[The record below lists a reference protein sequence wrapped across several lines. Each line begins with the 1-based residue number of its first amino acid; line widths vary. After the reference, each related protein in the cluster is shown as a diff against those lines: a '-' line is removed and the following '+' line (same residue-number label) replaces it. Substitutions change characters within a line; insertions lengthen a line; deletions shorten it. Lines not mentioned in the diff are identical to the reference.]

1 MSENISVPVLF
12 VPDLVV
18 LPGMVVPIPLDDAAQ
33 AAVDTAR
40 ASEDGKILIAPRLDD
55 RYPTH
60 GVIASIVQ
68 VGRMQGRDGY
78 VAVVRGEQRAH
89 IGSGTTGP
97 GAALWVEVELVDEP
111 APTETTRELAAEYR
125 KVVLAMLQR
134 REAWQ
139 VIDAVNRLTDP
150 SALADT
156 SGYSSWIG
164 EEQKRQLLETEDVD
178 ERLRLLIAWT
188 GEHLAETEVSD
199 KIASDVREGMEKT
212 QKEFLL
218 RQQLNAI
225 RKELGE
231 GEPDGADDYRGRVE
245 AADLPDKVREAAL
258 REVGKLE
265 RGTDQSPEAG
275 WIRTWLDTVLD
286 LPWSVTTDDS
296 TDLVGAR
303 EILDADHHGLEDV
316 KDRIVEYL
324 AVRSRRAE
332 RGLSVVGGRGSGAV
346 MVLAGPPGVGKT
358 SLGES
363 VARALGR
370 KFVRVA
376 LGGVRDEAEIRGHR
390 RTYVGALPGRIVRAI
405 GEAGSMNPVVL
416 LDEIDKVG
424 SDYRGDPA
432 AALLEVLDPA
442 QNHTFRDH
450 YLDLDLDLS
459 DVVFL
464 ATANVVENI
473 PSALL
478 DRMELVTIDGYTE
491 DDKVAIARDY
501 LVPRQL
507 ERAALTADEVTITE
521 DALRE
526 IAANYTRE
534 PGVRQFE
541 RMLARVARKVAVKAD
556 GELITVDAESLV
568 DYLGRPRFTPET
580 AERTE
585 VPGVATGLAVTGMGG
600 DVLFIEA
607 LKAAGTSEKKDGAA
621 GPQLKLTGQLGDV
634 MKESAQIALSYVQA
648 HAADFGIDPA
658 ALNGTVHIHFPAGA
672 VPKDGPSAGVT
683 MVTAL
688 VSMLTGRRVRSDVGM
703 TGEVTLNGRVLP
715 IGGVKQKLLAAQRN
729 GLRTVFVPQRN
740 EADLDDV
747 PAEVLDVLEVKP
759 MTDVAEIVA
768 QALEPVRADS
778 AAA

>member
-1 MSENISVPVLF
+1 MAEAKSVPVLF
-12 VPDLVV
+12 VSDPVV
-18 LPGMVVPIPLDDAAQ
+18 LPGMVVPIALDDAAR
-33 AAVDTAR
+33 AAVDAAR
-40 ASEDGKILIAPRLDD
+40 GTESGKLLIAPRLDD
-55 RYPTH
+55 RYPSY
-60 GVIASIVQ
+60 GVLASILQ
-68 VGRMQGRDGY
+68 VGRIAGGGAA
-78 VAVVRGEQRAH
+78 AVVRGERRAH
-89 IGSGTTGP
+89 IGAGAAGP
-97 GAALWVEVELVDEP
+97 GTALWVEVTEVAEPDPSDE
-111 APTETTRELAAEYR
+111 TRTLAAEY
-125 KVVLAMLQR
+125 KKLLLAMLQR

-139 VIDAVNRLTDP
+139 IVDVVNQLTDP

-156 SGYSSWIG
+156 SGYASYLTDV
-164 EEQKRQLLETEDVD
+164 QKRQLLETEDVA
-178 ERLRLLIAWT
+178 ERLRVLIEWT
-188 GEHLAETEVSD
+188 GEHLAEVEVND
-199 KIASDVREGMEKT
+199 KIAGDVRAGMEKQ

-218 RQQLNAI
+218 RQQLAAI

-231 GEPDGADDYRGRVE
+231 LGPDGSENPDDYRARVE
-245 AADLPDKVREAAL
+245 AAELPDKVREAAL

-265 RGTDQSPEAG
+265 RASEQSPEGG

-286 LPWSVTTDDS
+286 LPWNATTEDS
-296 TDLVGAR
+296 TDLTAAR
-303 EILDADHHGLEDV
+303 AVLDADHHGLEDV

-324 AVRSRRAE
+324 AVRARRAQ
-332 RGLSVVGGRGSGAV
+332 RGLQVVGGRGSGAV

-424 SDYRGDPA
+424 SDYRGDPS

-459 DVVFL
+459 DVMFL
-464 ATANVVENI
+464 ATANVIENI

-478 DRMELVTIDGYTE
+478 DRMELVQIDGYTE
-491 DDKVAIARDY
+491 DDKVAIARDF
-501 LVPRQL
+501 LLPRQQD
-507 ERAALTADEVTITE
+507 RAGLTSDEVTVT
-521 DALRE
+521 DAALRK
-526 IAANYTRE
+526 IAADYTRE

-541 RMLARVARKVAVKAD
+541 RLLAKALRKVTTKLAGASDPVV
-556 GELITVDAESLV
+556 VDEPDLTG
-568 DYLGRPRFTPET
+568 YLGRPRFTPES
-580 AERTE
+580 AERTA
-585 VPGVATGLAVTGMGG
+585 VPGVATGLAVTGLGG
-600 DVLFIEA
+600 DVLYIEA
-607 LKAAGTSEKKDGAA
+607 GSVEGEPAL
-621 GPQLKLTGQLGDV
+621 QLTGQLGDV
-634 MKESAQIALSYVQA
+634 MKESAQIALSYVRS
-648 HAADFGIDPA
+648 HAAQLGVDPKT
-658 ALNGTVHIHFPAGA
+658 LDRRIHVHVPAGA

-688 VSMLTGRRVRSDVGM
+688 VSMATGRQVRSDVGM

-715 IGGVKQKLLAAQRN
+715 IGGVKQKLLAAQRA
-729 GLRTVFVPQRN
+729 GLSTVFIPQRN
-740 EADLDDV
+740 EPDLDDV
-747 PAEVLDVLEVKP
+747 PAEVLTALTVKP

-768 QALEPVRADS
+768 EALEPAAES
-778 AAA
+778 AAAA